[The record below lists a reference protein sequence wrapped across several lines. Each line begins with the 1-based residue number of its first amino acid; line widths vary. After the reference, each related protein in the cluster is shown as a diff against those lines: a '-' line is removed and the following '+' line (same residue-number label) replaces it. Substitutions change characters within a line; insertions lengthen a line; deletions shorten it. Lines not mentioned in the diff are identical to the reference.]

1 MPRCADAR
9 SWHPDGDRPV
19 GPRPDGPADDG
30 LMENTG
36 WISGQLFLQTLDR
49 AEVAEISSFLAAR
62 GIASQTLTQSEQM
75 LLDPADPATGVSS
88 ERFSIAVQLAGFPQV
103 IAPVLAE

>member
-1 MPRCADAR
+1 
-9 SWHPDGDRPV
+9 
-19 GPRPDGPADDG
+19 
-30 LMENTG
+30 METTG

-49 AEVAEISSFLAAR
+49 AEVTEIGAFLATR

-103 IAPVLAE
+103 IAPVLAELLERAHGRGFADDPPA

>member
-1 MPRCADAR
+1 
-9 SWHPDGDRPV
+9 
-19 GPRPDGPADDG
+19 
-30 LMENTG
+30 METTG

-49 AEVAEISSFLAAR
+49 AEVTEISAFLAAR

-75 LLDPADPATGVSS
+75 LLDPGDPATGVSS

-103 IAPVLAE
+103 IAPVLAELLERAHGRGFSDGPPI